1 MYKKALEY
9 HPTHANTL
17 YNYAVMLDTHC
28 DRKEEAEVLYK
39 KSIEIEVSKT
49 YSILHTPYY
58 IYIYIYIPVFKHL
71 SNFNIIQLSNRQI
84 IRLRYTISLY
94 CSKKN

>member
-28 DRKEEAEVLYK
+28 NRKDEAEVLYK
-39 KSIEIEVSKT
+39 KSIVIEVSII
-49 YSILHTPYY
+49 YSIRHKLYNYLLY
-58 IYIYIYIPVFKHL
+58 IHSYLKA
-71 SNFNIIQLSNRQI
+71 SNFNSIQFNSII
-84 IRLRYTISLY
+84 
-94 CSKKN
+94 K